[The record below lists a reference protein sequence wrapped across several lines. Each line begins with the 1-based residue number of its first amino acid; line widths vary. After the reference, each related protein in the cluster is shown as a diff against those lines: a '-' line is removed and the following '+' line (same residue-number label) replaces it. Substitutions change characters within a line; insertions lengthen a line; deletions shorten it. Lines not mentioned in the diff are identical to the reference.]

1 MSDPVTL
8 WTAVGGGSG
17 LLGLIGYCIRSN
29 AALKGEFDDFRVKVA
44 ENYTSREALKELKDD
59 MDKRFDKLERMLN
72 GGRES

>member
-1 MSDPVTL
+1 VTL

-44 ENYTSREALKELKDD
+44 EQYVGKESLRELKED
-59 MDKRFDKLERMLN
+59 MDKRFDKLETMLN
-72 GGRES
+72 GRRPT